1 MPGGARNDGLDQERV
16 LVVQYGRTVD
26 DVVKRLCTVDGM
38 MRDILL
44 YGQDMRTTKGP
55 GGSAYDGPGGSGGA
69 ELPIPEGLAVHVP
82 YSPLDTRTTH
92 KVLKDPTAVDLIN
105 VIKEMRPTVVLLHGG
120 LTTDKVGRDTGRIP
134 GGSGPGDRRSAGAC
148 PHGLEVLA
156 RLPSSIM
163 DEKEEIIKSMK
174 QVGTRLIYLDA
185 KASKGGFAQQVR
197 SVTGAVVVA
206 WLADEAPLVLN
217 AYNFLY
223 VFINALVDI
232 PGIRPESAFALAAE
246 ICSAFCT
253 GVGGAA
259 DSAPSLP
266 HLLSDVAPALP
277 GLDRDVALS
286 DELLGAIASKFQ
298 DVKLCAANAE
308 VRLLVLGIPAL
319 LMRSERLGSLCQG
332 IRGVVAAEVSSIV
345 LTNVEPVQIQPP
357 YLSETSIAYRCSVKT
372 ESGITFDVVMGG
384 PKDSSFQN
392 HHELLELSL
401 RQVLVAD
408 AHSIQLKMP
417 PAGAPLP
424 PYHCTAQVGG
434 GAPTIEVMVSAS
446 TWIVYVIKRLTEMPQ
461 SKSLVLAGVAA
472 ASTSITTAF
481 SKREAL
487 RHVATLCNGDFQAF
501 HGINETVTAEMLLG
515 ALPEQVPHSDP
526 QVMAVTPA
534 QQQPLGL
541 GAQAEA

>member
-1 MPGGARNDGLDQERV
+1 MPGSARNGGLGQEKV

-26 DVVKRLCTVDGM
+26 DVVKRLCTIDGM

-44 YGQDMRTTKGP
+44 YGQDMRTTRGP
-55 GGSAYDGPGGSGGA
+55 DGSAYDGPGGSGGA
-69 ELPIPEGLAVHVP
+69 ELPIPKGLAVQVP

-92 KVLKDPTAVDLIN
+92 KVLKDPTAVELIN
-105 VIKEMRPTVVLLHGG
+105 VIREMRPTVVLLHGG
-120 LTTDKVGRDTGRIP
+120 LTAGR
-134 GGSGPGDRRSAGAC
+134 GGSGARSS
-148 PHGLEVLA
+148 PNGLEVLA
-156 RLPSSIM
+156 RLPSSILDHQ
-163 DEKEEIIKSMK
+163 DEILNSMK

-185 KASKGGFAQQVR
+185 NVAKGFGQRVR

-206 WLADEAPLVLN
+206 WLADEAPLVFN

-232 PGIRPESAFALAAE
+232 PDIRPESAFALAAE

-253 GVGGAA
+253 TVGGAA
-259 DSAPSLP
+259 DSVPSLP
-266 HLLSDVAPALP
+266 HLLSDTTPALP
-277 GLDRDVALS
+277 GLDGNIVLS
-286 DELLGAIASKFQ
+286 DELTGAIASKFQ
-298 DVKLCAANAE
+298 NVKLCAANAE

-319 LMRSERLGSLCQG
+319 LMLSARLGSLCQG
-332 IRGVVAAEVSSIV
+332 IRGIVAAEVSSIV
-345 LTNVEPVQIQPP
+345 LTNLEPVQIQPP
-357 YLSETSIAYRCSVKT
+357 YLSETSMAYRCSVKT

-417 PAGAPLP
+417 PVGAPLP

-446 TWIVYVIKRLTEMPQ
+446 TWIVYLIKRLTEMPQ

-501 HGINETVTAEMLLG
+501 HGSAETVTAEMLLG
-515 ALPEQVPHSDP
+515 ALPEQDPNSDAA
-526 QVMAVTPA
+526 VMAVTPA
-534 QQQPLGL
+534 ELQPLGL
-541 GAQAEA
+541 GAQAEAFS

>member
-1 MPGGARNDGLDQERV
+1 MPGGARNDVLGQGRV

-26 DVVKRLCTVDGM
+26 DVVKRLCAIDGM

-92 KVLKDPTAVDLIN
+92 KVLKDPTAVELIN
-105 VIKEMRPTVVLLHGG
+105 VIREMRPTVVLLHGG
-120 LTTDKVGRDTGRIP
+120 LTAGKGTGDGSRGGR
-134 GGSGPGDRRSAGAC
+134 SC

-163 DEKEEIIKSMK
+163 DQQDDIIKSMK

-185 KASKGGFAQQVR
+185 KVAKGFAQRVR
-197 SVTGAVVVA
+197 SVTGALVVA
-206 WLADEAPLVLN
+206 WLADEAPLVFN

-246 ICSAFCT
+246 MCSAFCT
-253 GVGGAA
+253 TVGGAA
-259 DSAPSLP
+259 ESAASLP
-266 HLLSDVAPALP
+266 HLLSDTTPALS
-277 GLDRDVALS
+277 GLDGDVVLNE
-286 DELLGAIASKFQ
+286 ELVGAIASKFQ
-298 DVKLCAANAE
+298 NVKLCVANAE
-308 VRLLVLGIPAL
+308 VRLLVLGIPAF
-319 LMRSERLGSLCQG
+319 LMRSARLGSLCQG
-332 IRGVVAAEVSSIV
+332 IRGIVAAEVSSIV
-345 LTNVEPVQIQPP
+345 LTNLEPVQIQPP
-357 YLSETSIAYRCSVKT
+357 YLPDTSMAYRCSVKT
-372 ESGITFDVVMGG
+372 ESGVTFDVVMGG
-384 PKDSSFQN
+384 PKESSFQN

-446 TWIVYVIKRLTEMPQ
+446 TWIVYLIKRLTEMPQ

-501 HGINETVTAEMLLG
+501 HGSLETVTAEMLLG
-515 ALPEQVPHSDP
+515 ALPEQDPNSDAA
-526 QVMAVTPA
+526 VMAVTPA